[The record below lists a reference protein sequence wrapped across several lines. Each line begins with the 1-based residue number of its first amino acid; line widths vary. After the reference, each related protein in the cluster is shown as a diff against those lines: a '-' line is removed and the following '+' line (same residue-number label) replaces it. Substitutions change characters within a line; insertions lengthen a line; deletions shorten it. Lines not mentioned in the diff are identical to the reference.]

1 VFILYIPQLIIS
13 LLLVEIAS
21 SFDIAVGVAG
31 QLVTI
36 AAVVSAIMA
45 LLMGA
50 LSVRYPHKSLL
61 LVGVAFSIIVAL
73 GSYIAPNF
81 VFLLTMYS
89 LTGISIAMV
98 RPMSQALIGQLF
110 SVAERPKILAYVI
123 AVGALSFTIGTPL
136 INILGDWRIAFL
148 LYMLPLTLVSLIFAF
163 IGIPSTNRETRIHT
177 RFWQGFHV
185 VQNKSAVV
193 CLIANGLFVI
203 LYVGV
208 IQFYSISFYREHFL
222 VDQALLSLIVT
233 GVTLVFVT
241 SSVMGGRLVNR
252 LGRKPL
258 TVFGA
263 VSSGVLVVA
272 YLIAPTVWLSIIL
285 YFVSGVTSGIRNA
298 AFSSLAVEQVPDHR
312 GTMMSLVQFSYNV
325 AAAIGSGLGGL
336 ILITFDYS
344 FLGVL
349 GIFAIIAAII
359 FHFFTIDPTTQVKQQ
374 ETNNA

>member
-1 VFILYIPQLIIS
+1 MFILYIPQLIIS
-13 LLLVEIAS
+13 LLLVEIAG
-21 SFDIAVGVAG
+21 SFDIEIGVAG

-36 AAVVSAIMA
+36 ASVVSAVMA

-61 LVGVAFSIIVAL
+61 LVGIAFSIIVSL

-81 VFLLTMYS
+81 LLLLAMYS
-89 LTGISIAMV
+89 LTGISLAMV
-98 RPMSQALIGQLF
+98 RPMSQALSGQLF

-123 AVGALSFTIGTPL
+123 AAGALSFTIGTPL

-148 LYMLPLTLVSLIFAF
+148 LYMFPLTLISLILAY
-163 IGIPSTNRETRIHT
+163 IGIPLTNRETRTHP
-177 RFWQGFHV
+177 RFLQGFHAV
-185 VQNKSAVV
+185 VQNKSAVF
-193 CLIANGLFVI
+193 CLIANVLFVI

-208 IQFYSISFYREHFL
+208 IQFYSIPFYREHFL

-272 YLIAPTVWLSIIL
+272 YLLAPNVWLSIIL
-285 YFVSGVTSGIRNA
+285 YFISGMTSGVRNA
-298 AFSSLAVEQVPDHR
+298 AFSSLAVEQVPGHL
-312 GTMMSLVQFSYNV
+312 GTMMSLVQFSINI
-325 AAAIGSGLGGL
+325 AAAIGSGL
-336 ILITFDYS
+336 ILITFDYEY
-344 FLGVL
+344 LGSL

-359 FHFFTIDPTTQVKQQ
+359 FHFFTIDPTTQ
-374 ETNNA
+374 AS